1 LWIACRAS
9 ACFNRKVIIGLVRL
23 NVCTKFIGVLLA
35 GGAPAPQQQRVL
47 LAGESPAPQLRRGFV
62 MQATRLHY
70 NVCAIAI
77 ATFCSAPAHAQSYPS
92 KPIRIVTSGVGG
104 AGDVTSRLIAQGI
117 APLLG
122 QQVIVDNRASGP
134 IPVDV
139 ALKAAADGY
148 TLLLYGSTV
157 WLGPFLRSNAPDPL
171 REFAPITLAATAP
184 NILVVHPSLPVKNV
198 KELIAL
204 AKARPG
210 ALNYATTGIGSSPH
224 LAAELFQAMAGVQ
237 FVRISY
243 KGAGAALTDLIGGQV
258 QLTFATASSV
268 TPHLKSGRLRALGV
282 SSPRPSVLLPGLT
295 TIAAAGLPG
304 YESQSLQGVFAP
316 AGVPLAILQ
325 RLNQDIVR
333 FLHSAEAKEK
343 FLLVGVETAGTTPEQ
358 FTESMKTEMSR
369 MGKVIRDAGIRED

>member
-1 LWIACRAS
+1 MHTR
-9 ACFNRKVIIGLVRL
+9 RL
-23 NVCTKFIGVLLA
+23 
-35 GGAPAPQQQRVL
+35 
-47 LAGESPAPQLRRGFV
+47 
-62 MQATRLHY
+62 Y
-70 NVCAIAI
+70 
-77 ATFCSAPAHAQSYPS
+77 AQNYPS
-92 KPIRIVTSGVGG
+92 KPLRIVTSGVGG

-139 ALKAAADGY
+139 AVKAPADGY
-148 TLLLYGSTV
+148 TLLVYGSTV
-157 WLGPFLRSNAPDPL
+157 WLGPYLRSNAPDPL
-171 REFAPITLAATAP
+171 RDFTPVTLAATAP
-184 NILVVHPSLPVKNV
+184 NILVVHPSLPVKTV

-204 AKARPG
+204 AKAKPG
-210 ALNYATTGIGSSPH
+210 ALNYATTGAGSSPH
-224 LAAELFQAMAGVQ
+224 LAAELFKAMAGVDM
-237 FVRISY
+237 VRISY

-268 TPHLKSGRLRALGV
+268 TPHLNSGRLRALGV

-304 YESQSLQGVFAP
+304 YESQSMQGVFAP
-316 AGVPLAILQ
+316 AGVPSAILQ

-343 FLLVGVETAGTTPEQ
+343 FLAVGVEIAGTTPEA
-358 FTESMKTEMSR
+358 FAAAMKAEMSR

>member
-1 LWIACRAS
+1 
-9 ACFNRKVIIGLVRL
+9 
-23 NVCTKFIGVLLA
+23 
-35 GGAPAPQQQRVL
+35 
-47 LAGESPAPQLRRGFV
+47 